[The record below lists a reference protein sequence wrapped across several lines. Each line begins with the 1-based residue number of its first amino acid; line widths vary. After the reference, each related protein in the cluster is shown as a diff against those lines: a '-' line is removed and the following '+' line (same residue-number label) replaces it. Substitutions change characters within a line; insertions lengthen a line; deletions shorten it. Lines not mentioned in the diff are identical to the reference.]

1 MSTRVFASFVL
12 FSFLLAGGVV
22 GPLARADDLSQTLL
36 LSQRHHDPQSAWF
49 KSRIRL
55 TIEEARPDGGTRV
68 SQVVLDLAGS
78 AFELKTK
85 RDDRQ
90 IVMSVFKELPS
101 ASLDGRLDFSKADA
115 LKFGLTPEAVFRR
128 RNYYAY
134 LYGLPMKLTDPGTRV
149 GPTVPLAS
157 FEGRS
162 YRKVRVTYD
171 PKVGGDVWD
180 FFFDPKTN
188 ALSGYRFFHDEKKGD
203 GEFITL
209 EGSIDC
215 GFGIRLPKMRSWYL
229 NEDRKYLGKDTITA
243 CLVERP

>member
-1 MSTRVFASFVL
+1 MILRA
-12 FSFLLAGGVV
+12 FSSYMLLA
-22 GPLARADDLSQTLL
+22 LAASAVADDLSQTLA
-36 LSQRHHDPQSAWF
+36 LSQRHHDPQGVWF

-55 TIEEARPDGGTRV
+55 TIEEARADGSTRV
-68 SQVVLDLAGS
+68 SLVTLDHPGS

-90 IVMSVFKELPS
+90 IVMSVFKEQTS
-101 ASLDGRLDFSKADA
+101 ASLDGRIDFPETEA
-115 LKFGLTPEAVFRR
+115 LKFGLTSEGVLRR
-128 RNYYAY
+128 RNYYTY
-134 LYGLPMKLTDPGTRV
+134 LYGLPMKLNDPGAIV
-149 GPTVPLAS
+149 GLPVPAAK

-180 FFFDPKTN
+180 FFFDPATN

-209 EGSIDC
+209 EGQIDC
-215 GFGIRLPKMRSWYL
+215 GFGVKLPKARSWYM
-229 NEDRKYLGKDTITA
+229 NQDRKYLGKDTITA